1 MNRIDRV
8 LATAQQTSRKLLS
21 PYITAGDPMPAWTV
35 PVMHELVAAGADI
48 IELGIPF
55 SEPMAEGLVIQQAM
69 ARALNHG
76 VRIQEI
82 LAMVADFRSQDRHT
96 PVVLMSYLNPI
107 EMMGYATFARQAA
120 QAGVDGLIVVDLPP
134 EEAQELTD
142 VLAEQELYPVFLCS
156 PTTSAQRL
164 ALINDYARG
173 YVYHVSLKGV
183 TGATGLD
190 MTALQ
195 QTLAKVSDI
204 IELPIFVG
212 FGIKTAAHAQ
222 AVSQLA
228 AGVVVGAAVIEQLQ
242 QQTEQA
248 QALQGVNQ
256 YISGL
261 RQAIDNNQ
269 NNDERGKL

>member
-8 LATAQQTSRKLLS
+8 LATAKQTSRKLLS
-21 PYITAGDPMPAWTV
+21 PYITAGDPLPAWTV

-55 SEPMAEGLVIQQAM
+55 SEPMAEGVVIQQAM

-76 VRIQEI
+76 VRIQDV
-82 LAMVADFRSQDRHT
+82 LAMVSDFRRRDQDT

-107 EMMGYATFARQAA
+107 ETMGYAAFAGQAA
-120 QAGVDGLIVVDLPP
+120 EAGVDGVIVVDLPP

-142 VLAEQELYPVFLCS
+142 VLAVQALYPVFLCS

-183 TGATGLD
+183 TGASGLD
-190 MTALQ
+190 LGALQ
-195 QTLAKVSDI
+195 QTLARIGDI
-204 IELPIFVG
+204 IERPILVG
-212 FGIKTAAHAQ
+212 FGIKTAADAQ
-222 AVSQLA
+222 AVSRLA

-242 QQTEQA
+242 RQSDQA

-269 NNDERGKL
+269 NNDKRGEL